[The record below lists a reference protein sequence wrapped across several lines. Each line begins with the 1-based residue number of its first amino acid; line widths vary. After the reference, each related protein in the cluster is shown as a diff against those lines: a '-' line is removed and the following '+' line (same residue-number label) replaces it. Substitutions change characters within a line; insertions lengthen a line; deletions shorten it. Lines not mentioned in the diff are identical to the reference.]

1 MIRRLTPDDAAALS
15 RLLTSDAPVYRQNF
29 TPFETTVEAIT
40 HVLDAARRDRFWGVT
55 IDGALA
61 GLIMLRGLD
70 AGFDTPA
77 FGVYIAQASSRHGLG
92 RLAVAYAETWC
103 RLEGCRE
110 LMLSVHTD
118 NTHAKRVYE
127 HEGFCATGEMTD
139 RGHAIMRKRLVN
151 P

>member
-15 RLLTSDAPVYRQNF
+15 RLLTNDALPYRQNF
-29 TPFETTVEAIT
+29 TPFETAPEAIARM
-40 HVLDAARRDRFWGVT
+40 LGAARRDGFWGVT

-77 FGVYIAQASSRHGLG
+77 FGVYVAQASSRRGLG
-92 RLAVAYAETWC
+92 RLAVAYAESWC

-110 LMLSVHTD
+110 LMLSVHAD
-118 NTHAKRVYE
+118 NTYAKRVYE
-127 HEGFCATGEMTD
+127 HEGFVATGELTD